1 MSDQHTNR
9 GEEGTIS
16 EEVLATLRQIIRAI
30 DVHSKQLSK
39 HFGLTGPQLVLI
51 KEIGAHKDIS
61 VSELARKVSLSQATV
76 TTIIDRLE
84 TRGLATRI
92 RSARDKRK
100 VTLRITPKAQEILQ
114 ANPTFLQEEFIRNF
128 ERLEKWEQT
137 QILSSIQRLAG
148 MMKAEQFERHPVLST
163 QELTEGT
170 TTTDNGP

>member
-1 MSDQHTNR
+1 MADRETTRSEQ
-9 GEEGTIS
+9 GTIS

-30 DVHSKQLSK
+30 DIHSKQLSK

-51 KEIGAHKDIS
+51 KEIAAHRDIS

-137 QILSSIQRLAG
+137 QILSSIQRLAR
-148 MMKAEQFERHPVLST
+148 MMKAEQLESQPVLST
-163 QELTEGT
+163 QELTEEAPPS
-170 TTTDNGP
+170 D